1 MTHEKFI
8 EQLNLYLDGE
18 LPPGESVE
26 LERAIAENIEY
37 RRVYRQYC
45 QMQQACAGL
54 AERFREEAAPAPQ
67 FRRGR
72 VVELD
77 RRASGDW
84 LRSIALIASGAMAA
98 CVVFVAIGQF
108 SSPATAPALAE
119 NAPTAGQDQGM
130 VPYTTTVA
138 ANANPAGFRNPWSS
152 NQPVVD
158 FTRPAANAQDFVV
171 STPDSTTLAN
181 PELKVELQPY
191 GKAPGSMLQM
201 EEIQAAAFQFQR
213 Q

>member
-1 MTHEKFI
+1 MTHETFI
-8 EQLNLYLDGE
+8 ELLNLYLDGE
-18 LPPGESVE
+18 LPPARAAE
-26 LERAIAENIEY
+26 LERTIADNVEY
-37 RRVYRQYC
+37 RRIYRQYC

-54 AERFREEAAPAPQ
+54 AERFREEASPAPQ

-84 LRSIALIASGAMAA
+84 LRSIALMAGGALAA
-98 CVVFVAIGQF
+98 CVVFVTVQQL
-108 SSPATAPALAE
+108 SPQADAPALAVNTPE
-119 NAPTAGQDQGM
+119 TPAGQTV

-138 ANANPAGFRNPWSS
+138 ANANPAGFRNPWA

-158 FTRPAANAQDFVV
+158 FTQPAASAQDFVL
-171 STPDSTTLAN
+171 SAPDSTTLAN

-191 GKAPGSMLQM
+191 GKGPGTPLQL

-213 Q
+213 